1 MSIENNKRRTVN
13 MSAKLN
19 SDLEEL
25 CEHLGVNI
33 HSYMVNEIAKS
44 VQRDR
49 MALISQNSIA
59 TMLSDFQK
67 LANQE

>member
-1 MSIENNKRRTVN
+1 MTKELPKRRSVCMTP
-13 MSAKLN
+13 KLN
-19 SDLEEL
+19 NDLEEL
-25 CEHLGVNI
+25 CEHLGVNC

-59 TMLSDFQK
+59 TMLSDFQR